1 MELETGCS
9 WQASRFVCRA
19 VCCTTPVYKL
29 GHTRELH
36 GKKRIRVQPT
46 IYIYIYIQY
55 IHHCSLTRSNI
66 RLKNFTLS
74 IFIPPRTVYLPDV
87 VLLLCLRLVSC
98 SKEASRHAAVSW
110 WWFFE
115 VGEEGRGREK
125 GRWRAYFSRRRSMC
139 RETTRLRLRRLG
151 FAADIPRKLSS
162 GYRYTGDPLSCRMSL
177 LKNEA
182 PIWLDPSTEEKR
194 NRSPFDDFTTRLSID
209 KSDKSRLRKFF
220 SRIRRGSG
228 KSIETCTM

>member
-1 MELETGCS
+1 MEKNVFES
-9 WQASRFVCRA
+9 NQQS
-19 VCCTTPVYKL
+19 
-29 GHTRELH
+29 
-36 GKKRIRVQPT
+36 
-46 IYIYIYIQY
+46 IYICTVYT
-55 IHHCSLTRSNI
+55 SLFVNTFEYQAE
-66 RLKNFTLS
+66 KFQPLS
-74 IFIPPRTVYLPDV
+74 IFIPPRTVYPPDV
-87 VLLLCLRLVSC
+87 VLLLCLKLVSC

>member
-36 GKKRIRVQPT
+36 GKKRSSPT
-46 IYIYIYIQY
+46 NNLYIYIQY

-74 IFIPPRTVYLPDV
+74 IFIPLRTVYPPDV
-87 VLLLCLRLVSC
+87 VLLCLRLVSC